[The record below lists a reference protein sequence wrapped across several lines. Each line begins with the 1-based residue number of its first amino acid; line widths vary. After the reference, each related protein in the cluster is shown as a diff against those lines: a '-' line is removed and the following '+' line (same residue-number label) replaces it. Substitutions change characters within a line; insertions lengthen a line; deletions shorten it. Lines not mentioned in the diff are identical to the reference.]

1 MTTLYLDRPSIP
13 PCPPISDAFVSKEY
27 FFCVIQMIQLWHL
40 QTNGH
45 FHIDKQ
51 NIFCNCNEMCLNWV
65 GGGVWGDE
73 MSFSKHTLALCFH
86 PPFLTK
92 QGPYPYLFGPASFE
106 EGWDWKAINHRV
118 FQSLASVAIQLKASK
133 SSSDSH
139 FKLLHFER
147 QWTIL

>member
-65 GGGVWGDE
+65 GGGYEVMKWV
-73 MSFSKHTLALCFH
+73 SLNIHWLYAFTHPFWPSKVLTL
-86 PPFLTK
+86 T
-92 QGPYPYLFGPASFE
+92 YLDLRLSKKGEIEKRLIKEF
-106 EGWDWKAINHRV
+106 